1 MGAEELEGLGGQ
13 QKVGSRHDVGIPQ
26 NTHPGLWGQGE
37 RAAPDAQLSC
47 VARGGREPGGQ
58 GRTATWKR
66 LDGNHLAWA
75 ECGLQRGRSRSRER
89 GHGGRVDGGLG
100 LGGARPEAPTF

>member
-1 MGAEELEGLGGQ
+1 MTW
-13 QKVGSRHDVGIPQ
+13 GSHRIAVQ
-26 NTHPGLWGQGE
+26 ACGE
-37 RAAPDAQLSC
+37 RVRASPDSWLSR

-66 LDGNHLAWA
+66 LDVNHLAWA
-75 ECGLQRGRSRSRER
+75 ECGLQRGRSRSWER

-100 LGGARPEAPTF
+100 LGVAHPEAPTF